1 MGRRHL
7 AGLRRDELLKPSGD
21 TRWPL
26 VGCTALL
33 TAAVALPAGIWIA
46 RATMSVPA
54 NAPDMAG
61 RATSRP
67 TEAAGRNPYSAEI
80 LNDPYVIDRQ
90 LAVVEAMERDCARF
104 SNGCAE
110 AKAARAYIE
119 RRAADD

>member
-7 AGLRRDELLKPSGD
+7 AYLRGNELLKRSGD

-54 NAPDMAG
+54 NAPDAVS
-61 RATSRP
+61 RPASRP
-67 TEAAGRNPYSAEI
+67 TGAAGRNPYSAEI

-104 SNGCAE
+104 GNGCAE
-110 AKAARAYIE
+110 ARAARAYID
-119 RRAADD
+119 RRAAAE

>member
-1 MGRRHL
+1 MARRHL
-7 AGLRRDELLKPSGD
+7 PHLRRDELLKPSGER
-21 TRWPL
+21 RWPL

-54 NAPDMAG
+54 NEPDPVS
-61 RATSRP
+61 RSTSSP
-67 TEAAGRNPYSAEI
+67 SGAVGRNPYSAEI

-104 SNGCAE
+104 GNGCAE
-110 AKAARAYIE
+110 ARAARAYID
-119 RRAADD
+119 RRAAAE